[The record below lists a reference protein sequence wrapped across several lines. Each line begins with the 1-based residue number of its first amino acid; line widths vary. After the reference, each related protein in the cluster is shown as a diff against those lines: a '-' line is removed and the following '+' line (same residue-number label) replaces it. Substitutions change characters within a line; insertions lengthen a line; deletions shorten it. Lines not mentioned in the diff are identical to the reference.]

1 MRRRSNH
8 GQDQDSFLLE
18 LVRAIFRNDASRVTK
33 LLKQSP
39 DLAREHLTVGAS
51 RDVEA
56 DFYFKEID
64 HYLYAGDTALHAAA
78 FAYRTDIARI
88 LLQHGADLVAKN
100 RRGAEPLHYA
110 ADGGPGLKSW
120 DPKAQAE
127 MIAFL
132 IKAGANANALDQS
145 GVAPIHRA
153 VRQRCSSA
161 LNALLDNGAQVRLKN
176 KSGSTPLHLAVQN
189 TGRGGSGSPEAKSH
203 QEEIIQTLLKRGGT
217 PSDRDNKGKTVAE
230 CIQGNWIRKS
240 FPGLITNVTGK

>member
-78 FAYRTDIARI
+78 RAYRTDISGI
-88 LLQHGADLVAKN
+88 LLEHGADLKAKN

-110 ADGGPGLKSW
+110 SDGGPGLNSW

-127 MIAFL
+127 MISFL
-132 IKAGANANALDQS
+132 IQAGANPNALDKS

-153 VRQRCSSA
+153 VRQRCA
-161 LNALLDNGAQVRLKN
+161 TAVNALLDNGAQVRLKN
-176 KSGSTPLHLAVQN
+176 KRGSTPLHLAVQN

-203 QEEIIQTLLKRGGT
+203 QQEIIQTLLKRGAT
-217 PSDRDNKGKTVAE
+217 PRDRDRKGKTVIE
-230 CIQGNWIRKS
+230 CIRADWIRTSFPKS
-240 FPGLITNVTGK
+240 F